1 VNTIDTYYLYNRYME
16 IRQLEALIGIAEH
29 GTFSNAAKSLGTVQS
44 NISNRIARLESEL
57 GTELVNRATG
67 TLTESGVIVV
77 ERARRVL
84 SELRAIASDVSELN
98 AEIRGQV
105 TLGMIGT
112 AGRWLVPL
120 LLENV
125 RERYRH
131 INLRISEGTNSALEP
146 RLINGQLDL
155 AVLAWPVMADEL
167 TEVDLFTED
176 LVVIAHRDHPLA
188 HIAGPLPFSLLAQHD
203 ILLPMRG
210 TPIRREI
217 DDAARLAGVELE
229 PLVELDGLRTIA
241 SMTFDGHGP
250 SILPATMLSP
260 HLRASFVALPIEN
273 IAKRRVVLATRRF
286 GFPAAPV
293 RAIHALLEDVVA
305 NASAPPDGVYLPKRT
320 KRTTPE

>member
-1 VNTIDTYYLYNRYME
+1 ME

-57 GTELVNRATG
+57 GTELVNRTTG

>member
-1 VNTIDTYYLYNRYME
+1 VE
-16 IRQLEALIGIAEH
+16 IRQLEALVGIADH
-29 GTFSNAAKSLGTVQS
+29 GTFSNAAEALGTVQS
-44 NISNRIARLESEL
+44 NISNRIARLENEL
-57 GTELVNRATG
+57 GTELVNRSAG

-77 ERARRVL
+77 ERARRIL
-84 SELRAIASDVSELN
+84 IELRAIASDVSELN

-112 AGRWLVPL
+112 AGRWVVPL
-120 LLENV
+120 LLESL
-125 RERYRH
+125 RHRYSH

-146 RLINGQLDL
+146 RLVNGQLDL

-176 LVVIAHRDHPLA
+176 LVVIAHHDHPLA
-188 HIAGPLPFSLLAQHD
+188 QYEGPIPFSVLAAHD
-203 ILLPMRG
+203 LLLPMRG

-217 DDAARLAGVELE
+217 DEAARQAGVELKA
-229 PLVELDGLRTIA
+229 LVEIDGLRTIA

-260 HLRASFVALPIEN
+260 HLRANFVGLPIEN
-273 IAKRRVVLATRRF
+273 IAKRRVVLASRRF

-293 RAIHALLEDVVA
+293 RAISALLEDVVA
-305 NASAPPDGVYLPKRT
+305 NATNPPEGVYLPNLT
-320 KRTTPE
+320 NPA

>member
-1 VNTIDTYYLYNRYME
+1 ME
-16 IRQLEALIGIAEH
+16 IRQLEALIGIAEY
-29 GTFSNAAKSLGTVQS
+29 GTFSNAAESLGTVQS
-44 NISNRIARLESEL
+44 NISNRIARLESDL
-57 GTELVNRATG
+57 GTELVNRTTG

-84 SELRAIASDVSELN
+84 IELRAIASDVSELN

-120 LLENV
+120 LLEKV

-155 AVLAWPVMADEL
+155 AVLAWPVMSDEL
-167 TEVDLFTED
+167 EEVDLFKED

-188 HIAGPLPFSLLAQHD
+188 KMEGPLPFSVLAQHD

-217 DDAARLAGVELE
+217 DDAARVVGVELH

-260 HLRASFVALPIEN
+260 HLRASFVAVHIEN
-273 IAKRRVVLATRRF
+273 IAKRRVVLASRRF

-305 NASAPPDGVYLPKRT
+305 NATNPPDGVYLPN
-320 KRTTPE
+320 RTTSA

>member
-1 VNTIDTYYLYNRYME
+1 ME
-16 IRQLEALIGIAEH
+16 IRQLEALVSIAEN
-29 GTFSNAAKSLGTVQS
+29 GTFSRAAEALGTVQS
-44 NISNRIARLESEL
+44 NISNRVARLEGDL

-77 ERARRVL
+77 ERARRIL
-84 SELRAIASDVSELN
+84 RELRAIASDVSELN
-98 AEIRGQV
+98 ADVRGQV

-112 AGRWLVPL
+112 AGRWIVPL
-120 LLENV
+120 LLENL
-125 RERYRH
+125 RLRYTK

-146 RLINGQLDL
+146 RLVNGQLDL

-167 TEVDLFTED
+167 SEVDLFTED
-176 LVVIAHRDHPLA
+176 LVVISHRDHPLA
-188 HIAGPLPFSLLAQHD
+188 AIEGPLPFSTLIEHD

-217 DDAARLAGVELE
+217 DEAARLAGVEMNALI
-229 PLVELDGLRTIA
+229 ELDGLRTIA

-260 HLRASFVALPIEN
+260 HLRTNFVALPIQN
-273 IAKRRVVLATRRF
+273 IAKRRVVLASRRF

-293 RAIHALLEDVVA
+293 RAIHALLVDVVSHA
-305 NASAPPDGVYLPKRT
+305 TIVPDGVYLPT
-320 KRTTPE
+320 SAPQ